1 MSKVQKC
8 PCCKCKKK
16 LTKFDKNRLEP
27 AYNIPN
33 IREFKDYCNSCII
46 NNSHILIALKPVSE
60 IFDILWDLVNSING
74 LNDHK
79 IIIEML
85 QIIPYFE
92 EILEKRGFP
101 KDFIGFSY
109 YLYDFNK
116 DLSSYKPKNLYDPKI
131 KLLKE
136 FPNPPPNYD
145 GKNKVIRC
153 RNKECTTLL
162 LYGRGNSYC
171 FYHRCLKCP
180 KPLTKKYYCDTCT

>member
-1 MSKVQKC
+1 MPKVQKC
-8 PCCKCKKK
+8 PYCKCEKQ
-16 LTKFDKNRLEP
+16 LRKFDRDRLEP
-27 AYNIPN
+27 AYKIPN

-46 NNSHILIALKPVSE
+46 NNSHSLIALKPLSE

-85 QIIPYFE
+85 QILPYFE
-92 EILEKRGFP
+92 EILKKRGFP
-101 KDFIGFSY
+101 RD
-109 YLYDFNK
+109 
-116 DLSSYKPKNLYDPKI
+116 SSYRPKNIYVPKV

-145 GKNKVIRC
+145 GKNKVIKC
-153 RNKECTTLL
+153 RNKECNTLL

-171 FYHRCLKCP
+171 FYHRCIYCP
-180 KPLTKKYYCDTCT
+180 KPNTKNHYCDTCTYKY